1 MNIKQFSL
9 FLKKIGV
16 WRVDVVDHGVSG
28 GITINVPRQENVRR
42 IERNIKGIIPARVS
56 YQCKVDTSILRGR
69 KKHTYRYFTNNTH
82 HLVSFNTGENKVFY
96 S

>member
-1 MNIKQFSL
+1 MNIKLFSL

-28 GITINVPRQENVRR
+28 GITISVPHQENVRR

-69 KKHTYRYFTNNTH
+69 KKHTYRYFTNNTM
-82 HLVSFNTGENKVFY
+82 SIIAFNKKEDIH
-96 S
+96 